1 MKIKNHRRNLLVKSI
16 VHSPQSTEKNRRQK
30 RAFTPT
36 PKSSVWGF
44 TLIEVVIALLVL
56 TVGIVGVLTV
66 LPVALKASKRAMNMI
81 QAPFFAQEKL
91 EELKRD
97 GYDALQEITETACS
111 NPKFSY
117 TVDVVDEA
125 SPPNLRKVT
134 VTISWSEG
142 NQDYDEEFTTLITKY

>member
-1 MKIKNHRRNLLVKSI
+1 MKNHRR
-16 VHSPQSTEKNRRQK
+16 K
-30 RAFTPT
+30 RA
-36 PKSSVWGF
+36 F

-56 TVGIVGVLTV
+56 TIGIVGVLTV
-66 LPVALKASKRAMNMI
+66 LPVALKASKRAANMI

-97 GYDALQEITETACS
+97 GYDALANEAETACT

-117 TVDVVDEA
+117 KVEVGSEM
-125 SPPNLRKVT
+125 SPPGNLKQVT